1 MAKANINS
9 GLQQIPNNNSGR
21 LFFST
26 STVEN
31 ENKLQHVRIYERIN
45 EDEYNKIKLDDVK
58 DSQGVCER
66 RIRTEEE
73 RTTRD

>member
-45 EDEYNKIKLDDVK
+45 EDEYNKLENKNV
-58 DSQGVCER
+58 
-66 RIRTEEE
+66 
-73 RTTRD
+73 